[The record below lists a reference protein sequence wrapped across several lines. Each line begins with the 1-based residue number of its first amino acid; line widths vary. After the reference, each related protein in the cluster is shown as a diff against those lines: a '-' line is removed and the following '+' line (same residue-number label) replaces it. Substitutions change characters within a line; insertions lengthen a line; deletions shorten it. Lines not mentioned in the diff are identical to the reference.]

1 MARRRRKPL
10 GATTN
15 GGWGHR
21 HQQRRAAIAPFVNA
35 DKATCARCHE
45 PIHAGEEWHL
55 DHNDTRDGYLG
66 VSHATCNLRAAAAV
80 TNGRRD
86 PTRFEERPYKWCKRW
101 HDDPPIGTIVY
112 CHERVIYLGN
122 GKWQPL
128 ADHDPHASPGGT
140 RFLL

>member
-1 MARRRRKPL
+1 MPPADVARRRRKPL

-66 VSHATCNLRAAAAV
+66 VSHATCKSARRREQDERSTPPRLRR
-80 TNGRRD
+80 T
-86 PTRFEERPYKWCKRW
+86 T
-101 HDDPPIGTIVY
+101 
-112 CHERVIYLGN
+112 
-122 GKWQPL
+122 
-128 ADHDPHASPGGT
+128 ASPVVAT
-140 RFLL
+140 LVR